1 MDVFVTNEF
10 EKDIIVE
17 HTNITWDR
25 SGDNI
30 IIRTNSESDTVEV
43 SIDGGLAG
51 TEKTDG
57 VSIENGTVTL
67 SSEFANSVLA
77 DGENTL
83 NLIFNDGEIEISV
96 FVTNEKSEE
105 SSAEV
110 SDKTSD
116 NEISMPQAEDN
127 PPRTGDSYPVTVLA
141 LITTA
146 LFAVVLSARKK
157 TGKTH

>member
-1 MDVFVTNEF
+1 MST
-10 EKDIIVE
+10 
-17 HTNITWDR
+17 
-25 SGDNI
+25 
-30 IIRTNSESDTVEV
+30 
-43 SIDGGLAG
+43 
-51 TEKTDG
+51 
-57 VSIENGTVTL
+57 
-67 SSEFANSVLA
+67 EFANSVLA